1 MPSPSSSPAPLRR
14 LAALAGVVLG
24 LLLALE
30 LLCRA
35 LPEGMAAVAHR
46 VRFKLAL
53 LHRQSS
59 VDVVA
64 FGSSRTNDGFE
75 PRAFRDAGGSTE
87 PFNAATPASSLA
99 TLEYF
104 ATHWRVAGHPVA
116 LVELS
121 RPQSVAGEMDADAAI
136 DPKGYAGDPA
146 GLWLVQT
153 SSLLQRRR
161 AFALENL
168 PRVAGLLVADALDG
182 SEWFRRSPLMEAFL
196 PAPDA
201 PPTGDEQAWVP
212 TPATGD
218 QPLDDDGRRV
228 VEGYTRVIEALRAKG
243 VRVVLVTPPVAASF
257 RAEECSPT
265 WNAVRAAIAATTRA
279 ETLDYGCAPVADGW
293 FVDGQHLSS
302 RGRDHFGAVLGKAL
316 RALP

>member
-1 MPSPSSSPAPLRR
+1 MTASAPTPARR
-14 LAALAGVVLG
+14 LAALAGVVFG
-24 LLLALE
+24 LLLGLE

-35 LPEGMAAVAHR
+35 LPEGLAAVAHR

-53 LHRQSS
+53 LHRQSA

-75 PRAFRDAGGSTE
+75 PRAFLEAGGSTH

-99 TLEYF
+99 TLEFF
-104 ATHWRVAGHPVA
+104 ATSWRATGNPTA

-121 RPQSVAGEMDADAAI
+121 RPQSVAGELDAEARL
-136 DPKGYAGDPA
+136 DPATFAGDPV
-146 GLWLVQT
+146 GLWLV
-153 SSLLQRRR
+153 SRSALLQRRR

-182 SEWFRRSPLMEAFL
+182 SEWFRRSPLMETFL
-196 PAPDA
+196 PSPKPADA
-201 PPTGDEQAWVP
+201 EDGAAWVA
-212 TPATGD
+212 TPATSGAA
-218 QPLDDDGRRV
+218 LDDEGRRV
-228 VEGYTRVIEALRAKG
+228 VEGYVRIVEALRGRG
-243 VRVVLVTPPVAASF
+243 VRVVLVTPPLAASF
-257 RAEECSPT
+257 RAEECAPE
-265 WNAVRAAIAATTRA
+265 WNAVRAAIAARTGVA
-279 ETLDYGCAPVADGW
+279 TLDYGCAAVADAW

-302 RGRDHFGAVLGKAL
+302 QGRVQYSTVLGKAL

>member
-1 MPSPSSSPAPLRR
+1 MPAPATAPLRR

-35 LPEGMAAVAHR
+35 LPEGLAAVAHR

-53 LHRQSS
+53 LHRQES

-75 PRAFRDAGGSTE
+75 PRAFREAGGGAE

-99 TLEYF
+99 TLEFF
-104 ATHWRVAGHPVA
+104 ATRWRVSGRPVA

-121 RPQSVAGEMDADAAI
+121 RPQSVAGEMDADAFI
-136 DPKGYAGDPA
+136 DPKTFAGDPV
-146 GLWLVQT
+146 GLWLVQE
-153 SSLLQRRR
+153 SALLQRRR

-168 PRVAGLLVADALDG
+168 PRVAGLLVADSLDG
-182 SEWFRRSPLMEAFL
+182 SEWFRRSPLMETFL
-196 PAPDA
+196 PAPTDPADDDA
-201 PPTGDEQAWVP
+201 SAW
-212 TPATGD
+212 TPATASGD
-218 QPLDDDGRRV
+218 VPLDDDGRRV
-228 VEGYTRVIEALRAKG
+228 VEGYARVVEALRAKG

-257 RAEECSPT
+257 RAEECSAA
-265 WNAVRAAIAATTRA
+265 WNSVRAAIVAKTDA
-279 ETLDYGCAPVADGW
+279 ETLDYGCAPMADGW

-302 RGRDHFGAVLGKAL
+302 RGRNHFSGVLGKAL

>member
-1 MPSPSSSPAPLRR
+1 MPSPSSAPLRR
-14 LAALAGVVLG
+14 LAALVGVVLG

-75 PRAFRDAGGSTE
+75 PRAFQDAGGSPA

-104 ATHWRVAGHPVA
+104 ASHWRVDGQPVA

-121 RPQSVAGEMDADAAI
+121 RPQSVAGEPDVEATV
-136 DPKGYAGDPA
+136 DPKTFAGDPV
-146 GLWLVQT
+146 GLWLVT
-153 SSLLQRRR
+153 ESALLQRRR

-182 SEWFRRSPLMEAFL
+182 SEWFRRSPLMESFL
-196 PAPDA
+196 PAPKVVDA
-201 PPTGDEQAWVP
+201 GDAAAWVP
-212 TPATGD
+212 SPPLGEVE
-218 QPLDDDGRRV
+218 LDDDGRRV
-228 VEGYTRVIEALRAKG
+228 VEGYARVVDALRAKG

-257 RAEECSPT
+257 RAEECAPA
-265 WNAVRAAIAATTRA
+265 WNAVRAAIVERTGAQA
-279 ETLDYGCAPVADGW
+279 LDYGCAPVADGW

-302 RGRDHFGAVLGKAL
+302 QGRAHYSAVLGRAL

>member
-1 MPSPSSSPAPLRR
+1 MPAPTPSPLRR
-14 LAALAGVVLG
+14 LAALAGVVFG

-30 LLCRA
+30 FLCRA
-35 LPEGMAAVAHR
+35 LPEGLAAVAHR

-75 PRAFRDAGGSTE
+75 PRAFREAGGSAE

-99 TLEYF
+99 TLEYL
-104 ATHWRVAGHPVA
+104 ATHWRVAGRPVA

-121 RPQSVAGEMDADAAI
+121 RPQSVAGELDVDATI
-136 DPKGYAGDPA
+136 DPKGYAGDPV
-146 GLWLVQT
+146 GLWLVEA

-168 PRVAGLLVADALDG
+168 PRVAGLLVADTLDG
-182 SEWFRRSPLMEAFL
+182 SEWFRRSPLMETFL
-196 PAPDA
+196 PAPAA
-201 PPTGDEQAWVP
+201 PTSDDERAWLP
-212 TPATGD
+212 TPATSD
-218 QPLDDDGRRV
+218 APLDDDGHRV
-228 VEGYTRVIEALRAKG
+228 VEGYARVIDALRAKG

-257 RAEECSPT
+257 RAEECSPP
-265 WNAVRAAIAATTRA
+265 WNAVRAAIVARTGA

-302 RGRDHFGAVLGKAL
+302 RGREHYSRVLGKAL